1 MSEYRIKVTT
11 DLGDSKQQIASL
23 QKDINVLTGQQTVKI
38 NVDPQGLNLDAFK
51 TLQTTLSNIGKTN
64 PFNFEFKQ
72 GPQIAQTF
80 KTIQTHSKTT
90 KEVLLQTY
98 KITRDMD
105 GPVRKWDMGLR
116 RIGRSAEA
124 VGKTAASVWNNKD
137 VDGMMNSVFRGAAA
151 SAGLLV
157 GEIAKVGFA
166 LYGIKEIIG
175 VLQAAWG
182 GFFRETIGREV
193 ELRDTILRTRASL
206 ASTNKVFVN
215 GKEITDPYEKILKL
229 AGPVEQA
236 INSITERSIELA
248 GVTSGE
254 VINMFNMV
262 AANIGKVGGTLKDAE
277 DLAFAFAAGMGT
289 LGMPGYMAPQEI
301 NSILGGYIDR
311 NSRLAQALQISND
324 DIEKSRGKDGGV
336 VKFLKDRLEAVVAG
350 QKIAAQGFTGVLSNI
365 RDLYELTAGNFGA
378 GLLDPLLAGLSLI
391 FERLNGIRDQI
402 FKIAKGAGTAIS
414 SLGAILGG
422 MFTRGRSIE
431 LSDGFGLRK
440 SILDQGQRETGN
452 EQYRKDTLNY
462 FDSLGNKLKS
472 SIQNA
477 FVELGKAFKKFEPTL
492 LILGDAMRSL
502 VMSFADIKVGTL
514 NALVAALAAVAEVVS
529 RLSPAIA
536 ALINMWA
543 RLLNTPLVKYF
554 YEVTTTLKVLK
565 AAGGDILIQGFLI
578 VRFILSALGPA
589 IAKLVQGG
597 LTLIGVFQ
605 AITAAVASFTASIGA
620 TVSGLGDAL
629 ADLLPKD
636 SKGPQQIKEAGNN
649 ISLLGAELD
658 KTGKKLDGAK
668 GKLQGLGAGMK
679 ALGLNTALFMG
690 KLFLVQL
697 AIAAVVDAIGKYQK
711 AQEDKRS
718 LEEAGRAL
726 GSLQRNYQGLT
737 RSLTAAEQADKSFK
751 ESLVNTE
758 YDKAISKIRELK
770 SEINDLTYEMS
781 KPGIQTWGEFWRS
794 FLVNPDRPGSTSVDE
809 ITKREI
815 ERRRQEERALRPFVD
830 SVNRD
835 RDGAKAREDIQLA
848 NENRVNLEKEIGDLR
863 RQIENDIFA
872 KRQEALRA
880 EVNLFRTQAE
890 LRMQSA
896 DRLNKKML
904 DDDQGRA
911 KKGLEAVN
919 NYLQT
924 KMKGEVDIESAQRE
938 AQIEAAAI
946 EQEIANYRIEIE
958 RKISEIRTR
967 TQQNEIKAAEAA
979 ARARTAENPL
989 NTGDA
994 YDTGLRTGPAG
1005 SIGAGAAYHQDL
1017 EFGSGLD
1024 LRQRRQL
1031 MVALAKKYDEMGKE
1045 IVLSNAAVAGRRFP
1059 LRGTAEEQN
1068 QWIIDAQ
1075 NAHYNRPGGS
1085 RRRAI
1090 DFYTPDKGQSIHG
1103 SSVEGTAMYAPS
1115 VPGADVTYAKG
1126 GGYGNHLQVT
1136 KDGKLIY
1143 KLGHGDQRR
1152 ALPSNRKSPGNATP
1166 YTPSTAPAPVIENPA
1181 AQLPNADNVSARL
1194 AAQMRRAQAA
1204 NNRARAIRAQIIQA
1218 NTQAALEDL
1227 GKSLFTPVD
1236 LAEFNNQ
1243 LINIQE
1249 ETKLLG
1255 QITADTYDPD
1265 KLTVISDMAAKSKI
1279 ANLALQDLEAKLPSI
1294 TDPATQKPLDQKQ
1307 QDAIKKSFKNWY
1319 TNYIESIEKA
1329 ADEGLKVVDAER
1341 TRDLTRSVKENIRML
1356 PFEQRRQQVQASF
1369 GLAQAYDPT
1378 NTTRSRLLEAELAIL
1393 QKKIDLEQQ
1402 FGPLNEAQLALLE
1415 EELEARKQNATEM
1428 AKFDE
1433 AIQKVAT
1440 QLELARGAAQ
1450 AITDSHKQLAQDI
1463 LSGNDPSEAM
1473 TNALQGMSSKVM
1485 GMLLDQAFKP
1495 MEEQMFKAIRDV
1507 FKIKD
1512 PAELAREEAIKTA
1525 ELANKPLIES
1535 QTSLKTSIDTLNTT
1549 LQTASGLTPNGSAD
1563 TNPSPTT
1570 GVGAIPLTVVPFGGD
1585 STSSVEKAEG
1595 AYCDALDKA
1604 TYTKNQ
1610 ESEQAQQTGAKQ
1622 IDFGKALAGATQAF
1636 GAIAMGIG
1644 GAQQMGKGGT
1654 YNTLMGLA
1662 GIFGALG
1669 SITGMFGTGGIFAP
1683 KLPGKA
1689 SGGPVK
1695 ANRPYIVG
1703 EIGPELFMPKGDGE
1717 VLSNAK
1723 SRKLLSA
1730 QALAGKTQTFS
1741 TNVNSRRQAT
1751 PSQVQFD
1758 FAYQS
1763 EVINNVEYVTS
1774 EQFRKGM
1781 ADSAERGKN
1790 MAFAAMQNNI
1800 STRRRLGL

>member
-1 MSEYRIKVTT
+1 
-11 DLGDSKQQIASL
+11 
-23 QKDINVLTGQQTVKI
+23 
-38 NVDPQGLNLDAFK
+38 
-51 TLQTTLSNIGKTN
+51 
-64 PFNFEFKQ
+64 
-72 GPQIAQTF
+72 
-80 KTIQTHSKTT
+80 
-90 KEVLLQTY
+90 
-98 KITRDMD
+98 
-105 GPVRKWDMGLR
+105 MGLR
-116 RIGRSAEA
+116 RIGRNAAE
-124 VGKTAASVWNNKD
+124 VGKVANSVWNNKD
-137 VDGMMNSVFRGAAA
+137 VDGMMNSVFRGAAN

-166 LYGIKEIIG
+166 LYGLKEIIG
-175 VLQAAWG
+175 LLQAAWG
-182 GFFRETIGREV
+182 SFFRETIGREV

-206 ASTNKVFVN
+206 ASTNKVFVD

-236 INSITERSIELA
+236 ISSITERSIELA

-311 NSRLAQALQISND
+311 NSRLAQALQISNE
-324 DIEKSRGKDGGV
+324 DIEKARGKDGGV

-350 QKIAAQGFTGVLSNI
+350 QRIAAQGFTGVLSNI

-378 GLLDPLLAGLSLI
+378 GLLDPLLAGLGLI

-402 FKIAKGAGTAIS
+402 FKIARGAGTAIS

-431 LSDGFGLRK
+431 LGDGLGLRK
-440 SILDQGQRETGN
+440 SILEQGQRDTGN
-452 EQYRKDTLNY
+452 EQYRKETLNY
-462 FDSLGNKLKS
+462 FDSLGSKIKS

-492 LILGDAMRSL
+492 LILGDALRSL
-502 VMSFADIKVGTL
+502 VMSFADIKVGTF
-514 NALVAALAAVAEVVS
+514 NALVAALAAAAEVIS
-529 RLSPAIA
+529 RLTPAIA

-543 RLLNTPLVKYF
+543 RLLNTPVVKYL
-554 YEVTTTLKVLK
+554 YEVTTTMRVLK
-565 AAGGDILIQGFLI
+565 AAGGDLILQGFLM

-589 IAKLVQGG
+589 IAKIVQGG
-597 LTLIGVFQ
+597 LALIGVFQ
-605 AITAAVASFTASIGA
+605 AVSASIATLTSSIGS
-620 TVSGLGDAL
+620 TVSGLGEAL
-629 ADLLPKD
+629 AGLLPE
-636 SKGPQQIKEAGNN
+636 SNKGPQQIKEAGDN
-649 ISLLGAELD
+649 ISLLGEKVK
-658 KTGKKLDGAK
+658 KTGKELDSAK
-668 GKLQGLGAGMK
+668 GKLKGLGAGMR
-679 ALGLNTALFMG
+679 ALGLQTLFFFG
-690 KLFLVQL
+690 KLILVQL

-718 LEEAGRAL
+718 LAEAGRAL

-770 SEINDLTYEMS
+770 KEINDLTYEMS

-794 FLVNPDRPGSTSVDE
+794 FLVNPDRPGSTSIDE

-815 ERRRQEERALRPFVD
+815 ERRRQEEKDLKPFVD
-830 SVNRD
+830 AVNRD
-835 RDGAKAREDIQLA
+835 RDRAKAQEDIQVA

-872 KRQEALRA
+872 KRQDALRA

-890 LRMQSA
+890 LQMQTA
-896 DRLNKKML
+896 DRLNKIML

-919 NYLQT
+919 NYLQV
-924 KMKGEVDIESAQRE
+924 KMKGEVDIESAERE

-946 EQEIANYRIEIE
+946 EKEIANYRIEME

-979 ARARTAENPL
+979 ARQRTAENPL

-994 YDTGLRTGPAG
+994 FDTGLRTGPAG

-1017 EFGSGLD
+1017 EFGAGVD

-1031 MVALAKKYDEMGKE
+1031 MVALAKKYDDLGKE
-1045 IVLSNAAVAGRRFP
+1045 IVLSNAAVAGRKFP
-1059 LRGTAEEQN
+1059 LSGTAEQQN

-1075 NAHYNRPGGS
+1075 NAHNNRSGGS
-1085 RRRAI
+1085 QRRAI

-1103 SSVEGTAMYAPS
+1103 SSVEGKPMYAPS

-1126 GGYGNHLQVT
+1126 GGYGSHLQVT
-1136 KDGKLIY
+1136 KDGRLVF
-1143 KLGHGDQRR
+1143 KLGHGDERR
-1152 ALPSNRKSPGNATP
+1152 TLPSNRKSPGNAAP
-1166 YTPSTAPAPVIENPA
+1166 ATPSTAPTPVIENPA
-1181 AQLPNADNVSARL
+1181 AQLPDATDVTNRL
-1194 AAQMRRAQAA
+1194 AAQMQRAKAA
-1204 NNRARAIRAQIIQA
+1204 NDRARAIGAQI
-1218 NTQAALEDL
+1218 TQAKTKATLEDL
-1227 GKSLFTPVD
+1227 GKSLFTPVE
-1236 LAEFNNQ
+1236 LAEFKNQ
-1243 LINIQE
+1243 LVSIQE
-1249 ETKLLG
+1249 ETETLG
-1255 QITADTYDPD
+1255 QITANTYDPS
-1265 KLTVISDMAAKSKI
+1265 KLAVIAEMAGDIKNADF
-1279 ANLALQDLEAKLPSI
+1279 ALRDLEVQLQNLK
-1294 TDPATQKPLDQKQ
+1294 DPATGKSLDNKQKEE
-1307 QDAIKKSFKNWY
+1307 IKTSFKKWY
-1319 TNYIESIEKA
+1319 EKYILSITRA
-1329 ADEGLKVVDAER
+1329 AQEGLKVVDAER
-1341 TRDLTRSVKENIRML
+1341 TRDLTRSVRENIRML
-1356 PFEQRRQQVQASF
+1356 PFEQRRQQVQSSF

-1378 NTTRSRLLEAELAIL
+1378 NTTRSRLLEAELTML

-1402 FGPLNEAQLALLE
+1402 MGPLTESQIALLN
-1415 EELEARKQNATEM
+1415 EELEARKQSASEM

-1433 AIQKVAT
+1433 TIRKVAT

-1450 AITDSHKQLAQDI
+1450 AITEGHKQLAQDI

-1495 MEEQMFKAIRDV
+1495 MEEQLFKAIRDV
-1507 FKIKD
+1507 FNIKD
-1512 PAELAREEAIKTA
+1512 PAELAREEAINTA
-1525 ELANKPLIES
+1525 KLANEPLITS
-1535 QTSLKTSIDTLNTT
+1535 QTSLKTSIDALNTT

-1610 ESEQAQQTGAKQ
+1610 ESNQAEETGAQQM
-1622 IDFGKALAGATQAF
+1622 DFGKALAGATQAF

-1669 SITGMFGTGGIFAP
+1669 SITGMFGTGGVFAGKP
-1683 KLPGKA
+1683 KGNA
-1689 SGGPVK
+1689 SGGPVR

-1703 EIGPELFMPKGDGE
+1703 EIGPELFMPNSDGE
-1717 VLSNAK
+1717 IVSNAK

-1730 QALAGKTQTFS
+1730 AALAGKSQTFS
-1741 TNVNSRRQAT
+1741 TNVNSRRNAN
-1751 PSQVQFD
+1751 PAQVQFD

-1774 EQFRKGM
+1774 DQFRKGM
-1781 ADSAERGKN
+1781 ADSAERGKS
-1790 MAFAAMQNNI
+1790 MAFSAMQNNV